1 MCARE
6 ERDGRVEFDG
16 GYMHA
21 VRGEGGRG
29 GSDAETA
36 AEGWVVMG
44 QLKLVCLRCFEG
56 SFAVITS
63 QSENITK

>member
-1 MCARE
+1 
-6 ERDGRVEFDG
+6 
-16 GYMHA
+16 MHA